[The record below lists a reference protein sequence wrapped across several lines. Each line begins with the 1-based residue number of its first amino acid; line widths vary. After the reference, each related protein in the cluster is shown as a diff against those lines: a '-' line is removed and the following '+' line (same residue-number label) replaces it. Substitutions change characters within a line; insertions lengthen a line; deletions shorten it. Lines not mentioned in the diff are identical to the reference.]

1 MEWFNLKDKEVSHIE
16 KNLMTSGSI
25 WKTIVLFAIPLIFGN
40 LLQQTYNTIDS
51 MIVGNYVGSNA
62 LAAVGSS
69 TALINL
75 FISFAQGISVGSGI
89 IVAQSLGSNKLKD
102 VKLTVHT
109 SLAIA
114 LVLGAIISILGYIFA
129 PWLLMKMETPKE
141 VVAESIDYL
150 RVFSMGLIFNVLY
163 NMEAGIL
170 NAVGNS
176 KRSLLYLAI
185 ASMINVILDILFIE
199 FFAMG
204 VSGAAIATN
213 ISQGLSALLA
223 LLFLMRV
230 PEIYK
235 VRLKKIKLHGDM
247 ALRIIKVGIP
257 TAVQGTV
264 ISFSN
269 VIMQSSVNVFGSM
282 TMAGFGAF
290 IKIDGFNI
298 LPVLSLSLA
307 ITTFA
312 GQNYG
317 GGKIDRVK
325 KGMWMTLSMSIIYT
339 IISGTMLY
347 TFAPKVIALFTKD
360 QAVIEAGVLATKFFC
375 PFYFLLAIMHSL
387 AGTVRGTGKTVPP
400 MIIMLLSLCLFR
412 ILAAKFVIPHYNTI
426 ENVYMLYP
434 ISWLIGAVLMVAYT
448 FKAKWIKESWNFFHK
463 SK

>member
-1 MEWFNLKDKEVSHIE
+1 MIKLKDKEISNLE

-25 WKTIVLFAIPLIFGN
+25 WKTILIFSIPLIIGN

-51 MIVGNYVGSNA
+51 MIVGNFVGSSA

-75 FISFAQGISVGSGI
+75 LISFAQGIAVGSGI
-89 IVAQSLGSNKLKD
+89 IVAQSLGSNARKD
-102 VKLTVHT
+102 VRISIHT
-109 SLAIA
+109 SMALA
-114 LVLGAIISILGYIFA
+114 LVLGLVISIIGYVFA
-129 PWLLMKMETPKE
+129 PWLLEKMQTPSE
-141 VVAESIDYL
+141 VMPESIEYL
-150 RVFSMGLIFNVLY
+150 RVFSLGLIFNVIY

-176 KRSLLYLAI
+176 KRSLLYLSI
-185 ASMINVILDILFIE
+185 ASFTNVVLDFI
-199 FFAMG
+199 FIKYLGMG
-204 VSGAAIATN
+204 VRGAAIATN
-213 ISQGLSALLA
+213 ISQFISALLA
-223 LLFLMRV
+223 LLFLLRV

-235 VRLKKIKLHGDM
+235 VSLKKIKIHKDM

-257 TAVQGTV
+257 TAIQGTV
-264 ISFSN
+264 ISLSN
-269 VIMQSSVNVFGSM
+269 VIMQSSVNVFGAM
-282 TMAGFGAF
+282 PMAGFGAF

-317 GGKIDRVK
+317 AGKIDRVK
-325 KGMWMTLSMSIIYT
+325 KGMWTTLFMTIIYT

-347 TFAPKVIALFTKD
+347 NFAPKVIALFTKESD
-360 QAVIEAGVLATKFFC
+360 VIAAGVLATKFFC

-387 AGTVRGTGKTVPP
+387 AGTVRGTGRTVPP
-400 MIIMLLSLCLFR
+400 MLIMILSLCVFR

-426 ENVYMLYP
+426 ENVYLLYP
-434 ISWLIGAVLMVAYT
+434 ISWTIGAILMIGYT
-448 FKAKWIKESWNFFHK
+448 IKADWTKEV
-463 SK
+463 

>member
-1 MEWFNLKDKEVSHIE
+1 MIKLKDKEISNLE

-25 WKTIVLFAIPLIFGN
+25 WKTILIFSIPLIIGN

-51 MIVGNYVGSNA
+51 MIVGNFVGSSA

-75 FISFAQGISVGSGI
+75 LISFAQGIAVGSGI
-89 IVAQSLGSNKLKD
+89 IVAQSLGSNARKD
-102 VKLTVHT
+102 VRISIHT
-109 SLAIA
+109 SMALA
-114 LVLGAIISILGYIFA
+114 LVLGLVISIMGYVFA
-129 PWLLMKMETPKE
+129 PWLLEKMQTPSE
-141 VVAESIDYL
+141 VMPESIEYL
-150 RVFSMGLIFNVLY
+150 RVFSLGLIFNVIY

-176 KRSLLYLAI
+176 KRSLLYLSI
-185 ASMINVILDILFIE
+185 ASFTNVVLDFI
-199 FFAMG
+199 FIKYLGMG
-204 VSGAAIATN
+204 VRGAAIATN
-213 ISQGLSALLA
+213 ISQFISALLA
-223 LLFLMRV
+223 LLFLLRV

-235 VRLKKIKLHGDM
+235 VSLKKIKIHKDM

-257 TAVQGTV
+257 TAIQGTV
-264 ISFSN
+264 ISLSN
-269 VIMQSSVNVFGSM
+269 VIMQSSVNVFGAM
-282 TMAGFGAF
+282 PMAGFGAF

-317 GGKIDRVK
+317 AGKIDRVK
-325 KGMWMTLSMSIIYT
+325 KGMWTTLFMTIIYT

-347 TFAPKVIALFTKD
+347 NFAPKVIALFTKEPD
-360 QAVIEAGVLATKFFC
+360 VIAAGVLATKFFC

-387 AGTVRGTGKTVPP
+387 AGTVRGTGRTVPP
-400 MIIMLLSLCLFR
+400 MLIMILSLCVFR

-426 ENVYMLYP
+426 ENVYLLYP
-434 ISWLIGAVLMVAYT
+434 ISWTIGAILMIGYT
-448 FKAKWIKESWNFFHK
+448 IKADWTKEF
-463 SK
+463 

>member
-1 MEWFNLKDKEVSHIE
+1 MKDKEVSHIE

-102 VKLTVHT
+102 VKLSVHT

-129 PWLLMKMETPKE
+129 PWLLIKMETPKE
-141 VVAESIDYL
+141 VMAESIDYL

-448 FKAKWIKESWNFFHK
+448 FKAKWIKES
-463 SK
+463 

>member
-1 MEWFNLKDKEVSHIE
+1 MKDKEVSHIE
-16 KNLMTSGSI
+16 KNLMTSGSV

-102 VKLTVHT
+102 VKLSVHT

-185 ASMINVILDILFIE
+185 ASITNVILDILFIE

-235 VRLKKIKLHGDM
+235 VRLKKIKLHKDM

-325 KGMWMTLSMSIIYT
+325 KGMWMTLSMSILYT
-339 IISGTMLY
+339 LISGTMLY
-347 TFAPKVIALFTKD
+347 IFAPKVIALFTED
-360 QAVIEAGVLATKFFC
+360 RAVIEAGVLATKFFC

-434 ISWLIGAVLMVAYT
+434 ISWAIGAVLMVAYT
-448 FKAKWIKESWNFFHK
+448 FKAKWIEK
-463 SK
+463 S

>member
-1 MEWFNLKDKEVSHIE
+1 MIKLKDKEISNLE

-25 WKTIVLFAIPLIFGN
+25 WKTILIFSIPLIIGN

-51 MIVGNYVGSNA
+51 MIVGNFVGSSA

-75 FISFAQGISVGSGI
+75 LISFAQGIAVGSGI
-89 IVAQSLGSNKLKD
+89 IVAQSLGSNARKD
-102 VKLTVHT
+102 VRISIHT
-109 SLAIA
+109 SMALA
-114 LVLGAIISILGYIFA
+114 LVLGLVISIIGYVFA
-129 PWLLMKMETPKE
+129 PWLLEKMQTPSE
-141 VVAESIDYL
+141 VMPESIEYL
-150 RVFSMGLIFNVLY
+150 RVFSLGLIFNVIY

-176 KRSLLYLAI
+176 KRSLLYLSI
-185 ASMINVILDILFIE
+185 ASFTNVVLDFI
-199 FFAMG
+199 FIKYLGMG
-204 VSGAAIATN
+204 VRGAAIATN
-213 ISQGLSALLA
+213 ISQFISALLA
-223 LLFLMRV
+223 LLFLLRV

-235 VRLKKIKLHGDM
+235 VSLKKIKIHKDM

-257 TAVQGTV
+257 TAIQGTV
-264 ISFSN
+264 ISLSN
-269 VIMQSSVNVFGSM
+269 VIMQSSVNVFGAM
-282 TMAGFGAF
+282 PMAGFGAF

-317 GGKIDRVK
+317 AGKIDRVK
-325 KGMWMTLSMSIIYT
+325 KGMWTTLFMTIIYT

-347 TFAPKVIALFTKD
+347 NFAPKVIALFTKEPD
-360 QAVIEAGVLATKFFC
+360 VIAAGVLATKFFC

-387 AGTVRGTGKTVPP
+387 AGTVRGTGRTVPP
-400 MIIMLLSLCLFR
+400 MLIMILSLCVFR

-426 ENVYMLYP
+426 ENVYLLYP
-434 ISWLIGAVLMVAYT
+434 ISWTIGAILMIGYT
-448 FKAKWIKESWNFFHK
+448 IKADWTKEV
-463 SK
+463 

>member
-102 VKLTVHT
+102 VKISVHT

-129 PWLLMKMETPKE
+129 PWLLIKMATPKE
-141 VVAESIDYL
+141 VMAESIDYL

-185 ASMINVILDILFIE
+185 ASITNVILDILFIE

-235 VRLKKIKLHGDM
+235 VRLKKIKLHKDM

-325 KGMWMTLSMSIIYT
+325 KGMWMTLSMSILYT
-339 IISGTMLY
+339 LISGTMLY
-347 TFAPKVIALFTKD
+347 IFAPKVIALFTED
-360 QAVIEAGVLATKFFC
+360 RAVIEAGVLATKFFC

-434 ISWLIGAVLMVAYT
+434 ISWAIGAVLMVAYT
-448 FKAKWIKESWNFFHK
+448 FKAKWIEK
-463 SK
+463 S